1 MIIIGIKE
9 AEKFYDEALNQA
21 LKDNCQSLPV
31 IAKVAI
37 NKAQVDMFYRIYEM
51 AEKEPN
57 NERLIEFFD
66 KLDGEFVFEESRS

>member
-9 AEKFYDEALNQA
+9 AEEFYDMALNQA
-21 LKDNCQSLPV
+21 LKDNCQSLPT
-31 IAKVAI
+31 IAKIAI
-37 NKAQVDMFYRIYEM
+37 NKVFYRIYEM

-66 KLDGEFVFEESRS
+66 KLDGEFVFEKSRS